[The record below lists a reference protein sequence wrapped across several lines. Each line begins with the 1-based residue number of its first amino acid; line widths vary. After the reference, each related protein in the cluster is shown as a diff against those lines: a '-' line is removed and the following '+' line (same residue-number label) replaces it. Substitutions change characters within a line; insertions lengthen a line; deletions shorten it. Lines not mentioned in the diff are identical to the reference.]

1 MPVDAL
7 CEEVEQ
13 RNRLRLLTPF
23 LEQLVAEGSKDAGVH
38 SALGKIL
45 VDSGGAAAGGASSS
59 SSSSAAG
66 TNAEHFLTTNPYYD
80 SRAVGKYCE
89 KRDPHLACV
98 AYRRGQC
105 DDELVRCTTAHS
117 LFKAQAR
124 YVVERADA
132 ELWAKV
138 LAEGSEGRRPLVDQ
152 VVSTALPECRNPEQV
167 SVAVKAFMAAGLQSE
182 LIELLEKI
190 VLMANSSFASNHNL
204 QNLLIITAIKSDKA
218 RVADYISRLDNFDGP
233 AVGEIAVGYEMFDE
247 AFEIYKKFGLKAQA
261 IKVLLEHG
269 KAGNKAGGDGGAGGE
284 SPTSSS
290 STPAVASPS
299 SLAKA
304 DAYAASVD
312 DPAVWAELGHA
323 HLAAGDA
330 AAAIAAYTKAGD
342 GSRLADVVAAATQAG
357 AHGPLIEYLLM
368 ARAKAAAGGAP
379 GSLKGDPAAIDSELV
394 RVFFFFF
401 FCFFCFFFFEE
412 KKIRKKS
419 LTFFFLSRIEKCKKK
434 HKFLPRQQQV
444 HAYAA
449 SGDTAALE
457 AFLAGPNKASLGP
470 VADRLFASGS
480 FDAAR
485 AVYARIP
492 NWGKLASCLV
502 RLRQFQPAIEA
513 ARKANTAKCWKEVCW
528 ACVEEKEFKMAQLA
542 ALNVVVAADDLA
554 EVVERY
560 SSRGL
565 DEELAALLESAIG
578 LERAH
583 MGIFTELGILY
594 ARRKPEKLMEHLK
607 LFAQRLN
614 VPRLIRTCEDA
625 ALWRELVFLYCTYD
639 EHDNAA
645 LVMMAHPG
653 SAWEHSRFKD
663 VAVKVA
669 NPDVHYKAVSF
680 YLSEHPDLLVDL
692 LKVLEPRLD
701 HARVVAILRKAG
713 HLALGRDYLLAV
725 QKQDVPAVN
734 DAVNELLIADGD
746 AAALAESVAN
756 FTKFDALALAATLA
770 KHASVDFRR
779 VGARIYKQKGKWA
792 EAVAL
797 AKADGLH
804 KDAIATAAAS
814 GSRAVAEDLA
824 RHFVEKGE
832 KECFAATL
840 FACAPLLAP
849 DVVLELAWAHGVTD
863 AAMPFM
869 IQALRD
875 QTAKIDLLMRERD
888 AARKKGGGNAGSEE
902 GGGYL
907 SMMPLALP
915 AAPGSAQSGSGG
927 PAF

>member
-1 MPVDAL
+1 MRSLVPVDAL

-401 FCFFCFFFFEE
+401 FAFFASFSSRKKKSEKNLSRFFFFPASKNA
-412 KKIRKKS
+412 KKNTNSFHDNNRSTPTPPRATPPPSRPSSPGPTRPLSGPSQTAS
-419 LTFFFLSRIEKCKKK
+419 LLPARSTPPAPSTPASPTGASSRHAWSACASSSLRSRRPARQTRPSAGRRSAGRASKRRSSRWRSSRRSTSSSPPTTW
-434 HKFLPRQQQV
+434 PRWSSATPRGGWTRSSQLCWSRPS
-444 HAYAA
+444 ASSAPTWASSPSWASSTRAA
-449 SGDTAALE
+449 S
-457 AFLAGPNKASLGP
+457 
-470 VADRLFASGS
+470 
-480 FDAAR
+480 
-485 AVYARIP
+485 
-492 NWGKLASCLV
+492 
-502 RLRQFQPAIEA
+502 
-513 ARKANTAKCWKEVCW
+513 
-528 ACVEEKEFKMAQLA
+528 
-542 ALNVVVAADDLA
+542 
-554 EVVERY
+554 
-560 SSRGL
+560 
-565 DEELAALLESAIG
+565 
-578 LERAH
+578 
-583 MGIFTELGILY
+583 
-594 ARRKPEKLMEHLK
+594 
-607 LFAQRLN
+607 
-614 VPRLIRTCEDA
+614 PR
-625 ALWRELVFLYCTYD
+625 
-639 EHDNAA
+639 
-645 LVMMAHPG
+645 
-653 SAWEHSRFKD
+653 S
-663 VAVKVA
+663 
-669 NPDVHYKAVSF
+669 
-680 YLSEHPDLLVDL
+680 
-692 LKVLEPRLD
+692 
-701 HARVVAILRKAG
+701 
-713 HLALGRDYLLAV
+713 
-725 QKQDVPAVN
+725 
-734 DAVNELLIADGD
+734 
-746 AAALAESVAN
+746 
-756 FTKFDALALAATLA
+756 
-770 KHASVDFRR
+770 
-779 VGARIYKQKGKWA
+779 
-792 EAVAL
+792 
-797 AKADGLH
+797 
-804 KDAIATAAAS
+804 
-814 GSRAVAEDLA
+814 
-824 RHFVEKGE
+824 
-832 KECFAATL
+832 
-840 FACAPLLAP
+840 
-849 DVVLELAWAHGVTD
+849 
-863 AAMPFM
+863 
-869 IQALRD
+869 
-875 QTAKIDLLMRERD
+875 
-888 AARKKGGGNAGSEE
+888 
-902 GGGYL
+902 
-907 SMMPLALP
+907 
-915 AAPGSAQSGSGG
+915 
-927 PAF
+927 